1 MLETMLKLTAKLFN
15 ISRADLLLVA
25 ATVVA
30 ALRMMLINSQAI
42 GFNVKG
48 WSWFA
53 PAEVVSGIAF
63 AVLEGVAL
71 AYVSKR
77 WRRFQPVGW
86 TGWGYWVILLA
97 GQLVLLAAI
106 VWVTGVAFVAT
117 RQNLTIDDVLQPGA
131 ALVWSMLV
139 AAINPLIVILIGI
152 VEDDKQAGTRPPWPP
167 LETQLTLFIQE
178 LGDVNITPDEAVRK
192 FAELTGQSIATR
204 IFAHALARRTETPTE
219 QTHLRRTQA
228 NLSQLSTRV
237 DAGATDEGAQGALH
251 NAPDTKAITTRGKQA
266 GKGEPVQGDVLPVAV
281 RRVRV
286 REMHAAGVSQ
296 AEMGR
301 VLGVHSSTVKRDLE
315 AMGRED
321 KMVQGNGKV
330 KV

>member
-1 MLETMLKLTAKLFN
+1 MIKLLTKLPN

-48 WSWFA
+48 WGWFA

-152 VEDDKQAGTRPPWPP
+152 VEDDKQTPTRPPWPP
-167 LETQLTLFIQE
+167 LETQVSLFVQE
-178 LGDVNITPDEAVRK
+178 LGEVNITPDEVAKRFTV
-192 FAELTGQSIATR
+192 LTSLPITTR
-204 IFAHALARRTETPTE
+204 QASAALAR
-219 QTHLRRTQA
+219 H
-228 NLSQLSTRV
+228 NLSRLSARV
-237 DAGATDEGAQGALH
+237 DSVQVDVSAREPVQGE
-251 NAPDTKAITTRGKQA
+251 PDTKAITTRGKHA
-266 GKGEPVQGDVLPVAV
+266 GASGDVLPATV
-281 RRVRV
+281 RRARV

-315 AMGRED
+315 VLGRAKAATHGTQAED
-321 KMVQGNGKV
+321 KIVQGNGTV
-330 KV
+330 KVI